1 MRRYPLI
8 GRPARN
14 GRILLVAALVVGCA
28 AAGGSPTSAPSV
40 VGVSITTAPGARLA
54 FDPAETTIAPAR
66 SVQVRFRNASSLAHN
81 LVFTGTLTAS
91 TRTIVAP
98 GTSDELEIVLP
109 GPGRYPF
116 VCTIH
121 VEMSGALIVS
131 GAVSDRSAPGAQ
143 GSRRNVGS
151 RH

>member
-1 MRRYPLI
+1 MI
-8 GRPARN
+8 GRPT
-14 GRILLVAALVVGCA
+14 RIGGVLLVAALVAGCA
-28 AAGGSPTSAPSV
+28 AAGEPSPSAPAV
-40 VGVSITTAPGARLA
+40 VGVSITTAPGERLE
-54 FDPAETTIAPAR
+54 FDPAETTIALAR
-66 SVQVRFRNASSLAHN
+66 SVHVRFRNVSSLPHN

-98 GTSDELEIVLP
+98 GTADEVEVVLP

-121 VEMSGALIVS
+121 VEMSGALIVE
-131 GAVSDRSAPGAQ
+131 GARSDRPADDAE
-143 GSRRNVGS
+143 GSRRVVGA